1 MQNKSKLLEE
11 FQILRSKGNPVL
23 LSGPTGGG
31 KSTLIASMASNPIVE
46 DLLWFRTAEG
56 KGSTVET
63 TIIVTD
69 NAEIPE
75 ACLLAGGFLSPI
87 TQDKCED
94 DLDFLTKILFYAA
107 KVYDKKLDSTAFEK
121 KMIEQLD
128 KELGAIEK
136 DKNLSAID
144 NTTLAYK
151 LREISGEW
159 KDELLKVLLAFQPED
174 LLPNFQESR
183 TKTGKDDFD
192 GFKNLIRKNI
202 HLQELIGHFW
212 DVVVRYLNDS
222 LKRLE
227 QELIDE
233 GAEIQESGNAKEFFV
248 VLDEKS
254 LEVLD
259 GRRTEKAIVR
269 SLLGSE
275 YGSKEYFLNNF
286 TLIFRGY
293 PDMFPENDC
302 GYLTVLEREGR
313 AIHCWKFIDTQGL
326 FHAQGAKSYTE
337 AIRIQDM
344 LAGSHSYRMVV
355 SLDSRIS
362 DTSKNSDE
370 AISRLL
376 SDINANLEIYFVYT
390 HWDQYLKD
398 FLHKALSSPVGRP
411 RREEVDWEKRFEE
424 KKSLQEQRH
433 KGFQESLSRNGN
445 KRRPSICGQVSSAIL
460 IEKGND
466 AEALLEKKDITDK
479 KALTFLFGKI
489 LKKER
494 ESGQKFRVTKDLEDC
509 FTLNTEGLGVVSIEN
524 LYSNLNACKSGRL
537 YASTVRACVRK
548 WRYIGDAHKSGIN
561 VNSYGFIDIETSFV
575 REIRNLVQTYFTK
588 RLEFDLT
595 PYFCDT
601 TDVDQALAALKK
613 AIAGSL
619 DREVAKEIG
628 ERAYHG
634 GFEQPIPGTPFPY
647 QYERLHH
654 MFDYT
659 QEHFF
664 NTKDI
669 IPGQE
674 FQEIVR
680 ACVKNCLRQF
690 VDERCILVM

>member
-1 MQNKSKLLEE
+1 MQNKSKLSEE

-46 DLLWFRTAEG
+46 DLLWHRTAEG
-56 KGSTVET
+56 KGSTAET

-69 NAEIPE
+69 DLEIPE
-75 ACLLAGGFLSPI
+75 TCLLAGGLLSPI

-107 KVYDKKLDSTAFEK
+107 KVYDKKLDSTAYEK
-121 KMIEQLD
+121 KVREQLD
-128 KELGAIEK
+128 KELGATEK
-136 DKNLSAID
+136 GKNSSAID

-151 LREISGEW
+151 LRDISEEW
-159 KDELLKVLLAFQPED
+159 KSELLGSLLAFQPED

-183 TKTGKDDFD
+183 AKAGKDDFD
-192 GFKNLIRKNI
+192 SFKNLIRKNMR
-202 HLQELIGHFW
+202 LQKLIGHFW

-227 QELIDE
+227 EELLGE
-233 GAEIQESGNAKEFFV
+233 GAEIQELGNAKEFFV
-248 VLDEKS
+248 VLDERS
-254 LEVLD
+254 I
-259 GRRTEKAIVR
+259 EKPLVKY
-269 SLLGSE
+269 LLVSE
-275 YGSKEYFLNNF
+275 YGSKEYFLNDF
-286 TLIFRGY
+286 TLVFRGY
-293 PDMFPENDC
+293 PDMFPKNDC
-302 GYLTVLEREGR
+302 VYLSALEREGR

-326 FHAQGAKSYTE
+326 FHAQKATSYAE
-337 AIRIQDM
+337 ATRIQDM
-344 LAGSHSYRMVV
+344 LAGSHSYRMVLI
-355 SLDSRIS
+355 LDARIS
-362 DTSKNSDE
+362 DTSKNGDG

-376 SDINANLEIYFVYT
+376 SDINANLEIYFIYT
-390 HWDQYLKD
+390 HWDLYLKD
-398 FLHKALSSPVGRP
+398 FQHKALSSPVGRP
-411 RREEVDWEKRFEE
+411 RREKVDWEKRFEE

-433 KGFQESLSRNGN
+433 ESFQESLSRNGN
-445 KRRPSICGQVSSAIL
+445 RRRPSICAQVSSAIL
-460 IEKGND
+460 ND
-466 AEALLEKKDITDK
+466 QDSPAETLLEKENITDK
-479 KALTFLFGKI
+479 KALTALLGEI
-489 LKKER
+489 LENQRK
-494 ESGQKFRVTKDLEDC
+494 SGRKFRVTKDLEDC
-509 FTLNTEGLGVVSIEN
+509 FALNTERAGVVSIEA
-524 LYSNLNACKSGRL
+524 LYHNLNACKTGRL

-548 WRYIGDAHKSGIN
+548 WRYIGDVHKSDVTEN
-561 VNSYGFIDIETSFV
+561 LNGFGNIETAFV
-575 REIRNLVQTYFTK
+575 REIRNLAQNFLVK

-595 PYFCDT
+595 PYLCDPN
-601 TDVDQALAALKK
+601 DAAQASKALTEV
-613 AIAGSL
+613 ITVSL
-619 DREVAKEIG
+619 GYEVAKEIG

-654 MFDYT
+654 MFEYA

-669 IPGQE
+669 MLGQE